1 MLCDAYCHH
10 DNLELCDVNLMLE
23 VLKRLEKLLESTKDG
38 TLPFTS
44 EHLES
49 LNPMNWRYLATMN
62 PQIDRILVRDIDAEI
77 IPREQA
83 AVQQWLE
90 SEFTFHV
97 MRDHQLHAEPIMGG
111 SANITERILTQGC
124 H

>member
-23 VLKRLEKLLESTKDG
+23 VLNRLENLLESAKDG

-44 EHLES
+44 EHLKS
-49 LNPMNWRYLATMN
+49 LNPMNWRYLASMN

-90 SEFTFHV
+90 SEYTFHV
-97 MRDHQLHAEPIMGG
+97 MRDHQFHGEPIMGG
-111 SANITERILTQGC
+111 NAILVIEC

>member
-1 MLCDAYCHH
+1 L
-10 DNLELCDVNLMLE
+10 N
-23 VLKRLEKLLESTKDG
+23 RLERLLESTKDG

-44 EHLES
+44 ENLKS
-49 LNPMNWRYLATMN
+49 LNPMNWRYLASMN
-62 PQIDRILVRDIDAEI
+62 SQIDRILIRDIDAEI

-97 MRDHQLHAEPIMGG
+97 MRDHQFHAEPIMGG
-111 SANITERILTQGC
+111 SANITQTILTIGG
-124 H
+124 HL